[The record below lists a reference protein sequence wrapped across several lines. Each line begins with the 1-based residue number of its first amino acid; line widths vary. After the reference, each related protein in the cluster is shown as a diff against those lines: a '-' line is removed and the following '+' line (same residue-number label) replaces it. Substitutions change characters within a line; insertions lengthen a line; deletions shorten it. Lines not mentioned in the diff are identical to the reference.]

1 MKKTA
6 IFILTAIL
14 LTCCTK
20 NDDVK
25 VDNNLSL
32 TTISGWPQIDFK
44 TDYTIQ
50 VPVEFKGA
58 GMQGFEGNS
67 FFKSSA
73 DDKIILESGYSS
85 SLFTFDFGDTLQ
97 IPTPKSIQVMNKNSR
112 LITLDKTELVYQN
125 SDIIGIFYYSNIAV
139 SRGRLYW
146 KDTNLFRQALEVD
159 FQLSELETVNK
170 IIETIKRK

>member
-14 LTCCTK
+14 FTCCTK

-25 VDNNLSL
+25 VDNYLSL

-67 FFKSSA
+67 FF
-73 DDKIILESGYSS
+73 IVVYC
-85 SLFTFDFGDTLQ
+85 
-97 IPTPKSIQVMNKNSR
+97 R
-112 LITLDKTELVYQN
+112 LM
-125 SDIIGIFYYSNIAV
+125 SDIWI
-139 SRGRLYW
+139 
-146 KDTNLFRQALEVD
+146 LFV
-159 FQLSELETVNK
+159 TY
-170 IIETIKRK
+170 I